1 MENRIKALLI
11 ALEEEVNTENMEAV
25 EHNYGD
31 CFTYDGTDYNVLTDE
46 EATEEVTDYIKESV
60 CYFNPNF
67 LASQTGLDEVI
78 FEALC
83 SLDEKANE
91 AILALIEN
99 TCGLEEFVSEAVF
112 ADGRGHFL
120 NHYNGDELEAEV
132 DGEYYY
138 IYIV

>member
-11 ALEEEVNTENMEAV
+11 ALEEEVNTENMKEV
-25 EHNYGD
+25 THYYDFN
-31 CFTYDGTDYNVLTDE
+31 FSYDGTGYKVLTDE

-67 LASQTGLDEVI
+67 LASQTGLDEVV

-83 SLDEKANE
+83 SIDEKANE

-99 TCGLEEFVSEAVF
+99 TCGLEEFVSAAVF

-120 NHYNGDELEAEV
+120 NHYNEEELEAEV

-138 IYIV
+138 IYID